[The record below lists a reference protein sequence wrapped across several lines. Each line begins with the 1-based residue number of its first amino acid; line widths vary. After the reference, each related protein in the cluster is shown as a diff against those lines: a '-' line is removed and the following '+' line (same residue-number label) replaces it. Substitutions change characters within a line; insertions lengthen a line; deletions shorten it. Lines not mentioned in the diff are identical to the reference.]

1 MDTRRFFRG
10 RAYDSEV
17 PVQGSDVT
25 PAAANRAS
33 LLVLGAAA
41 FMVQA
46 DARVIDPLLHAV
58 ATDFHTTPPA
68 AAVIISSYALPY
80 GLFQLLYGPIGDR
93 VGKLR
98 VMAACL
104 AVFSLGTF
112 ACAFVPNIPV
122 FAILRFL
129 TGVVAAAVIPM
140 SLGYIGDKVPYQDR
154 QIALGRFMSALM
166 IGQIVGSSV
175 GGLFGQYLGWRYVFV
190 VLGVGALG
198 VSALLAREGRRFPEP
213 VNPNRPLGRA
223 ILTVPA
229 GGLLIFAGLIG
240 VFPRALAAGFDV
252 LGALLLVYALA
263 AQYGGLLKLPGAPVV
278 LGTVMIEGLFVFGGL
293 AYLASSLTDRFGINY
308 LYAGLMVAGFGL
320 GGLTY
325 SVSVKKLV
333 TRIGELGVLLLGG
346 TLLGAGFVLTGLLP
360 AWYWFIPAVIVVG
373 MGYYTM
379 HGTLQTRATE
389 LAPQMRATAISLFA
403 FFFFLGQATGP
414 QLLGLVV
421 KSRGYPLAFV
431 VAGVGLFTT
440 ALVSRTLFA
449 RQRAA

>member
-1 MDTRRFFRG
+1 MTD
-10 RAYDSEV
+10 
-17 PVQGSDVT
+17 
-25 PAAANRAS
+25 AARTGRAS
-33 LLVLGAAA
+33 LFVLGAAA
-41 FMVQA
+41 FMVQT

-68 AAVIISSYALPY
+68 AAIIISSYALPY

-98 VMAACL
+98 VMATCL
-104 AVFSLGTF
+104 AVFSIGTF
-112 ACAFVPNIPV
+112 ACAFVPTIPV

-166 IGQIVGSSV
+166 IGQIVGSTV

-190 VLGVGALG
+190 VLGVCALG
-198 VSALLAREGRRFPEP
+198 VSGLLAREGRQYPEP
-213 VNPNRPLGRA
+213 VNPERPLGRA

-229 GGLLIFAGLIG
+229 GGLLIFGGLVG
-240 VFPRALAAGFDV
+240 VFPGAVSATLDGV
-252 LGALLLVYALA
+252 GALLLIYALA
-263 AQYGGLLKLPGAPVV
+263 TQYGGLLTRPGAPLV
-278 LGTVMIEGLFVFGGL
+278 LGTVMLEGLFVFGGL
-293 AYLASSLTDRFGINY
+293 AYLASSLTDRFGVNY
-308 LYAGLMVAGFGL
+308 AYAGLMVAGFGL

-325 SVSVKKLV
+325 SASVKKLV

-346 TLLGAGFVLTGLLP
+346 ALLGVGFVLTGVLP
-360 AWYWFIPAVIVVG
+360 SWHWFIPAVVLVG

-414 QLLGLVV
+414 QLLGSIV
-421 KSRGYPLAFV
+421 KSRGYSAAFI

-440 ALVSRTLFA
+440 AFVSRMLFA
-449 RQRAA
+449 RRAAA

>member
-1 MDTRRFFRG
+1 MTD
-10 RAYDSEV
+10 
-17 PVQGSDVT
+17 
-25 PAAANRAS
+25 AARTGRAS
-33 LLVLGAAA
+33 LFVLGAAA
-41 FMVQA
+41 FMVQT

-68 AAVIISSYALPY
+68 AAIIISSYALPY

-98 VMAACL
+98 VMATCL
-104 AVFSLGTF
+104 AVFSIGTF
-112 ACAFVPNIPV
+112 ACAFVPTIPV

-166 IGQIVGSSV
+166 IGQIVGSTV

-190 VLGVGALG
+190 VLGVCALG
-198 VSALLAREGRRFPEP
+198 VSGLLAREGRQYPEP
-213 VNPNRPLGRA
+213 VNPERPLGRA

-229 GGLLIFAGLIG
+229 GGLLIFGGLGG
-240 VFPRALAAGFDV
+240 VFPGAVSATLDGV
-252 LGALLLVYALA
+252 GALLLIYALA
-263 AQYGGLLKLPGAPVV
+263 TQYGGLLTRPGAPLV
-278 LGTVMIEGLFVFGGL
+278 LGTVMLEGLFVFGGL
-293 AYLASSLTDRFGINY
+293 AYLASSLTDRFGVNY
-308 LYAGLMVAGFGL
+308 AYAGLMVAGFGL

-325 SVSVKKLV
+325 SASVKKLV

-346 TLLGAGFVLTGLLP
+346 ALLGVGFVLTGVLP
-360 AWYWFIPAVIVVG
+360 SWHWFIPAVVLVG

-414 QLLGLVV
+414 QLLGSIV
-421 KSRGYPLAFV
+421 KSRGYSAAFI

-440 ALVSRTLFA
+440 AFVSRMLFA
-449 RQRAA
+449 RRAAA

>member
-1 MDTRRFFRG
+1 MTG
-10 RAYDSEV
+10 PARAD
-17 PVQGSDVT
+17 
-25 PAAANRAS
+25 RAS

-46 DARVIDPLLHAV
+46 DARVMDPLLHAV
-58 ATDFHTTPPA
+58 ATDFATTPPA

-98 VMAACL
+98 VMATCL
-104 AVFSLGTF
+104 AVSSCMSF
-112 ACAFVPNIPV
+112 ACAFVPNVPA

-129 TGVVAAAVIPM
+129 TGVAAAAVIPM

-166 IGQIVGSSV
+166 TGQIVGSSL
-175 GGLFGQYLGWRYVFV
+175 GGLFGQYLGWRYLFLLTGTCGLCV
-190 VLGVGALG
+190 A
-198 VSALLAREGRRFPEP
+198 ALLRRESRRHPEAVKP
-213 VNPNRPLGRA
+213 DRPLGRT
-223 ILTVPA
+223 LVTVPA
-229 GGLLIFAGLIG
+229 AGLLIFAGLVG
-240 VFPRALAAGFDV
+240 VLPAPIAVACNVAGAAV
-252 LGALLLVYALA
+252 LMYALA
-263 AQYGGLLKLPGAPVV
+263 AQYGSLIRLPGAPLV
-278 LGTVMIEGLFVFGGL
+278 LGTVTLEGLFVFGGL

-308 LYAGLMVAGFGL
+308 LYAGLMVAGFGI

-325 SVSVKKLV
+325 SASVKRLV
-333 TRIGELGVLLLGG
+333 TLIGELGVLVLGGALLGI
-346 TLLGAGFVLTGLLP
+346 GFIATGLLP
-360 AWYWFIPAVIVVG
+360 SWYWFIPAVVIVG

-421 KSRGYPLAFV
+421 KSPGGYPAAFV
-431 VAGVGLFTT
+431 VAGVGLFLT
-440 ALVSRTLFA
+440 AFVARLLFA
-449 RQRAA
+449 RKTVNTAA

>member
-1 MDTRRFFRG
+1 MTAVA
-10 RAYDSEV
+10 RAD
-17 PVQGSDVT
+17 
-25 PAAANRAS
+25 RAS
-33 LLVLGAAA
+33 LIVLGAAA

-98 VMAACL
+98 VMAVCL
-104 AVFSLGTF
+104 AVFSVGTF
-112 ACAFVPNIPV
+112 ACAFVPSIPV

-154 QIALGRFMSALM
+154 QISLGRFMSALM
-166 IGQIVGSSV
+166 IGQIAGSSL

-190 VLGVGALG
+190 VLGVCAFG
-198 VSALLAREGRRFPEP
+198 VSILLAREGRRHAEP
-213 VNPNRPLGRA
+213 VNPDRALGRA

-229 GGLLIFAGLIG
+229 GGLLIFGGLVG
-240 VFPRALAAGFDV
+240 VFPRGVSIALDAI
-252 LGALLLVYALA
+252 GALLLMYALA
-263 AQYGGLLKLPGAPVV
+263 SQYGGLLKRPGAPLV
-278 LGTVMIEGLFVFGGL
+278 LGTVLLEGLFVFGGL

-308 LYAGLMVAGFGL
+308 LYAGLLVAGFGC

-346 TLLGAGFVLTGLLP
+346 ALLGIGFVLTGLLP
-360 AWYWFIPAVIVVG
+360 AWYWFIPAVVLVG

-414 QLLGLVV
+414 QLLGFVV
-421 KSRGYPLAFV
+421 KSRGYADAFI
-431 VAGVGLFTT
+431 VAGVGLFAT
-440 ALVSRTLFA
+440 ALVSRMLFA
-449 RQRAA
+449 RR

>member
-1 MDTRRFFRG
+1 LRD
-10 RAYDSEV
+10 
-17 PVQGSDVT
+17 
-25 PAAANRAS
+25 RAS

-46 DARVIDPLLHAV
+46 DARVIDPLLHVV

-104 AVFSLGTF
+104 GVFSVGTF

-166 IGQIVGSSV
+166 IGQIVGSSL

-190 VLGVGALG
+190 VLGVCALG
-198 VSALLAREGRRFPEP
+198 VSILLAREGRLHAEP
-213 VNPNRPLGRA
+213 VNPDRPLGRA

-229 GGLLIFAGLIG
+229 GGLLIFAGLVG
-240 VFPRALAAGFDV
+240 VFPRGLSVTLDAV
-252 LGALLLVYALA
+252 GALLLIYALA
-263 AQYGGLLKLPGAPVV
+263 SQYGGLLTRPGAPLV
-278 LGTVMIEGLFVFGGL
+278 LGTVLLEGLFVFGGL

-308 LYAGLMVAGFGL
+308 LYAGLMVAGFGC
-320 GGLTY
+320 GGLVY
-325 SVSVKKLV
+325 SISVKKLV
-333 TRIGELGVLLLGG
+333 TRIGELGVLLCGG
-346 TLLGAGFVLTGLLP
+346 ALLGVGFVLTGLLP
-360 AWYWFIPAVIVVG
+360 AWYWFIPAVVLVG

-389 LAPQMRATAISLFA
+389 LAPKMRATAISLFA

-421 KSRGYPLAFV
+421 KSRGYAAAFIVAGAGLFATAFV
-431 VAGVGLFTT
+431 
-440 ALVSRTLFA
+440 SRMLFA
-449 RQRAA
+449 RR

>member
-1 MDTRRFFRG
+1 MTG
-10 RAYDSEV
+10 
-17 PVQGSDVT
+17 
-25 PAAANRAS
+25 PARTGRAS

-46 DARVIDPLLHAV
+46 DARVIDPLLHVV

-68 AAVIISSYALPY
+68 AAVIISAYALPY

-104 AVFSLGTF
+104 AVFSVGTF
-112 ACAFVPNIPV
+112 ACAFVPNIPA

-166 IGQIVGSSV
+166 TGQIVGSSL
-175 GGLFGQYLGWRYVFV
+175 GGLFGQYLGWRYLFLLTGSCGLSV
-190 VLGVGALG
+190 
-198 VSALLAREGRRFPEP
+198 ALLLRRESRRYPEQGRTD
-213 VNPNRPLGRA
+213 RPLGRT
-223 ILTVPA
+223 LVTVPA
-229 GGLLIFAGLIG
+229 AGLLIFAGLIG
-240 VFPRALAAGFDV
+240 VLPGAIAIACNVAGA
-252 LGALLLVYALA
+252 ALLMYALA
-263 AQYGGLLKLPGAPVV
+263 AQYGSLLRLPGAPLV
-278 LGTVMIEGLFVFGGL
+278 LGTVTLEGLFVFGGL

-308 LYAGLMVAGFGL
+308 LYAGLMVAGFGI

-325 SVSVKKLV
+325 SASVKRLV
-333 TRIGELGVLLLGG
+333 TRIGEMGVLMLGG
-346 TLLGAGFVLTGLLP
+346 TLLGVGFVATGLLP
-360 AWYWFIPAVIVVG
+360 AWYWFIPAVVVVG

-421 KSRGYPLAFV
+421 KSRGYPAAFV
-431 VAGVGLFTT
+431 VAGTGLFVT
-440 ALVSRTLFA
+440 ALGARLLFA
-449 RQRAA
+449 RRTAQ